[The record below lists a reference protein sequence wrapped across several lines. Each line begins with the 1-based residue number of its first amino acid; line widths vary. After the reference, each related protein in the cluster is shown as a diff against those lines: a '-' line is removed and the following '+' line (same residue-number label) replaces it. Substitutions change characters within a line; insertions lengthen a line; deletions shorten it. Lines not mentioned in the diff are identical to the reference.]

1 MAERKS
7 KSPKDRNLNK
17 ENRLMNKESK
27 LKSRESR
34 FNEES
39 KSNRDSKF
47 NKNVTPQEENTPDRP
62 MKRVGD
68 RATIEIKRL
77 GINGEGVGYLSGQ
90 VVFVNGALST
100 ETVMVEAE
108 EVKEKYAKAK
118 IVKIITKSKERI
130 IPLCEIYESCG
141 GCTLQHIKYQGQL
154 REKREIV
161 KEAFTKYLDKKAQQP
176 EIKDVLGMI
185 DPWHYRNKAQ
195 IPLFKKGDKVIAGL
209 YKIGTNKIIEM
220 EQCDIHQSDLDQVI
234 QGIKDI
240 IEELKIPIYDNKSRK
255 GELRYIVG
263 RVSYSTKEIQIML
276 VTVGNEL
283 KNAKELVKRITKR
296 YTNVIT
302 IAQNINPS
310 KNPLVL
316 GDKTIILWG
325 GERII
330 EEVGAIKYSL
340 SPRSFFQLNPKQM
353 EVLYQE
359 VAKAA
364 KLTGKEKVLDAY
376 CGAGTISL
384 WLAKDALE
392 VRGIE
397 EIADAI
403 KDARINAEINNI
415 TNAHFTVGKTES
427 VVAKWSKQG
436 YRPDVMVVDPP
447 RTGCGEELLKT
458 VSEVKPKKFIYVSC
472 NPATLVKDINYL
484 LKFGYEIKSVQPVDM
499 FPHTAHVECVVLMS
513 RVEK

>member
-1 MAERKS
+1 MAEIKS
-7 KSPKDRNLNK
+7 KK
-17 ENRLMNKESK
+17 
-27 LKSRESR
+27 
-34 FNEES
+34 
-39 KSNRDSKF
+39 DSKF
-47 NKNVTPQEENTPDRP
+47 NKDSKSARQ
-62 MKRVGD
+62 MKKIGD
-68 RATIEIKRL
+68 QATIEIKRL

-90 VVFVNGALST
+90 VVFVDGALPT
-100 ETVMVEAE
+100 ETIIVEAE

-118 IVKIITKSKERI
+118 LVKIINKSKERI
-130 IPLCEIYESCG
+130 KPLCDIYESCG

-161 KEAFTKYLDKKAQQP
+161 KEAFEKYLDKKAKQP
-176 EIKDVLGMI
+176 EIKDVLGMT

-240 IEELKIPIYDNKSRK
+240 IEELKIPIYDNRTRK

-263 RVSYSTKEIQIML
+263 RVSYSTKKIQIML
-276 VTVGNEL
+276 VTAGNEL
-283 KNAKELVKRITKR
+283 KSAKELIKRITKR

-302 IAQNINPS
+302 IAQNVNPS

-325 GERII
+325 EERII
-330 EEVGAIKYSL
+330 EEVGEIKYSL
-340 SPRSFFQLNPKQM
+340 SPRSFFQLNPIQM

-359 VAKAA
+359 VAKVA
-364 KLTGKEKVLDAY
+364 KLTGKEKILDAY
-376 CGAGTISL
+376 CGAGTIGL

-403 KDARINAEINNI
+403 KDAKINAELNNI

-427 VVAKWSKQG
+427 VVSKWSKQG

-484 LKFGYEIKSVQPVDM
+484 LRFGYEVQSVQPVDM
-499 FPHTAHVECVVLMS
+499 FPHTAHVESIVLMTNS
-513 RVEK
+513 GLKGK